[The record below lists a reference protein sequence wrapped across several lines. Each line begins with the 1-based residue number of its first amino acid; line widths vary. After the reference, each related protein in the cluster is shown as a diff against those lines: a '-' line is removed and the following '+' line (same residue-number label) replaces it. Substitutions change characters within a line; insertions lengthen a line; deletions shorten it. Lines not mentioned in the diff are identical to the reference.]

1 MFPRVIALFLS
12 LLGATPLLAQE
23 ADGFAPRFV
32 SSIPLFEDESAQPP
46 KVFEIREQHVRVPTV
61 DLTVETDDLWERIR
75 RGFAVGLRLEL
86 GYWLL
91 VGCATLAFRYLPSI
105 MCQNTRSITR
115 LPTTT
120 PWAQPLA
127 AIWRTN

>member
-32 SSIPLFEDESAQPP
+32 SSIPLFEDDSAQPP

-61 DLTVETDDLWERIR
+61 DLTVETDDGRPILFTGHPRLGGVYSVLGSKIDNIEDVLER
-75 RGFAVGLRLEL
+75 L
-86 GYWLL
+86 GST
-91 VGCATLAFRYLPSI
+91 ALPAEDRW
-105 MCQNTRSITR
+105 TR
-115 LPTTT
+115 
-120 PWAQPLA
+120 
-127 AIWRTN
+127 